1 MNDSDIL
8 EVSRGDGAV
17 NGMLLDEGNP
27 MARSARSRWSEPRV
41 IARWSSARGRR
52 GSVVDECFV
61 LARTVTNQY
70 VREVRQRRGER
81 IEPEGELGIP
91 WPSRNLRKSVAGT
104 EDSGEIFWQPRGD
117 LSQDLGGG
125 DGEDGKGDL

>member
-1 MNDSDIL
+1 MNDGDIL

-17 NGMLLDEGNP
+17 DRMLLDEGNP
-27 MARSARSRWSEPRV
+27 MARSARSRWSGPRV

-52 GSVVDECFV
+52 GSVMDECFD

-70 VREVRQRRGER
+70 VREVRQRRGGR

-91 WPSRNLRKSVAGT
+91 WSGQNLRKSVAGT
-104 EDSGEIFWQPRGD
+104 ADSGEI
-117 LSQDLGGG
+117 SQ
-125 DGEDGKGDL
+125 